1 MSSKEKMEYNRKM
14 IGKKVMIISKPSYE
28 AIIVDIVDENTFA
41 VQRKASSKV
50 LHVDIFDIRSLKTK

>member
-1 MSSKEKMEYNRKM
+1 MSSKEKIEYNKKM
-14 IGKKVMIISKPSYE
+14 IGKKVMIVSKPSYE

>member
-14 IGKKVMIISKPSYE
+14 IGKKVMIVSKPSYE

-50 LHVDIFDIRSLKTK
+50 RSLKTK